1 MLLKVNTAD
10 LNNIKEKAK
19 AAIEKVIYE
28 FKN

>member
-28 FKN
+28 VKN